1 MNKEKQALLLKL
13 SEPHEGFKME
23 FQRRYDEEGRVA
35 VLISPGFGAGWS
47 SWSSSEQTE
56 GLLFDSRLVDFV
68 LTQGSEGLGDYAESL
83 GYTGYMGGAS
93 DVQVEWLE
101 PGTRF
106 MIDEYDG
113 SESIRTF
120 DDLCY
125 VA

>member
-1 MNKEKQALLLKL
+1 MRK
-13 SEPHEGFKME
+13 GFEME
-23 FQRRYDEEGRVA
+23 FERRYDDQGLVA

-47 SWSSSEQTE
+47 TWSAAEQTE
-56 GLLFDSRLVDFV
+56 AMLFDSRLVDFV
-68 LTQGSEGLGDYAESL
+68 LSHGAEGLGAYAESI
-83 GYTGYMGGAS
+83 GYTGYMGGAE

-106 MIDEYDG
+106 VVEEYDG
-113 SESIRTF
+113 SESLRTF

>member
-1 MNKEKQALLLKL
+1 
-13 SEPHEGFKME
+13 ME
-23 FQRRYDEEGRVA
+23 YERRYDDQGLVA

-47 SWSSSEQTE
+47 SWGDTDQIE
-56 GLLFDSRLVDFV
+56 GMLFDCRLVDFV
-68 LTQGSEGLGDYAESL
+68 LSHGTEGLGAYAESI
-83 GYTGYMGGAS
+83 GYTGYMGGAE
-93 DVQVEWLE
+93 DVRVEWLE

-120 DDLCY
+120 DHLSH

>member
-1 MNKEKQALLLKL
+1 MRK
-13 SEPHEGFKME
+13 GFKME
-23 FQRRYDEEGRVA
+23 FQRRYNEDGGVA

-47 SWSSSEQTE
+47 TWGDLDQREAM
-56 GLLFDSRLVDFV
+56 LFDSRLVDYV
-68 LTQGSEGLGDYAESL
+68 LAQGTDGLAEYAESL
-83 GYTGYMGGAS
+83 GYTGYTGGAS
-93 DVQVEWLE
+93 DVEVIWVD

-106 MIDEYDG
+106 LIDEYDG

>member
-13 SEPHEGFKME
+13 GKPHEGFKME

-47 SWSSSEQTE
+47 SWGDTDQRDAM
-56 GLLFDSRLVDFV
+56 LFDSRLVDFV
-68 LTQGSEGLGDYAESL
+68 LAQGTAGLADYAESL

-101 PGTRF
+101 SGTRF

-120 DDLCY
+120 DDLCH

>member
-1 MNKEKQALLLKL
+1 
-13 SEPHEGFKME
+13 ME
-23 FQRRYDEEGRVA
+23 FERRYDDQGLVA

-47 SWSSSEQTE
+47 TWGDGEQRDAM
-56 GLLFDSRLVDFV
+56 LFDSRLVDYV
-68 LTQGSEGLGDYAESL
+68 LSHGSEGLGDYAESL

-120 DDLCY
+120 DDLCH

>member
-1 MNKEKQALLLKL
+1 MVRGATSTTFVIKK
-13 SEPHEGFKME
+13 HEME
-23 FQRRYDEEGRVA
+23 FERRYDDQGLVA

-47 SWSSSEQTE
+47 TWADPEQREAT
-56 GLLFDSRLVDFV
+56 LFDSRLVDFV
-68 LTQGSEGLGDYAESL
+68 LAHGAEGLGAYAESL
-83 GYTGYMGGAS
+83 GYTGYMGGAE
-93 DVQVEWLE
+93 DVRVEWME

-106 MIDEYDG
+106 VVEEYDG